1 MNATVVQTATSQ
13 QTLTSDAIKAFAKSR
28 GADDVGIANIDRWE
42 GAPPEMDPRK
52 IWPEAKSVVVMI
64 KRIPRG
70 TYRGIEEGTHWNNY
84 TFYSYNRLNT
94 VFLPA
99 INYETSCFIEDY
111 GWEAMPIYPGVSERH
126 PNASHPKIGPVAPDI
141 NPQVRIA
148 GVAAGLGE
156 MGWSKVFLHPY
167 LGPRLRLCMLL
178 TDAVLEPDPIRAP
191 QICDRCRRCATQC
204 PGNAIPKDLNCAVS
218 INVGGQPIQWGDVH
232 MGRCT
237 LTHHGLNREA
247 SPFLAKDAPHLDV
260 NVRKSLI
267 TEEEA
272 YRLTYTVGRAKWQ
285 TTAEFPTDDSMVDY
299 YRQILDHVG
308 YFAICGAKG
317 CIRECMIHLEET
329 KRIGNQFKNP
339 FRKRRPWKIP
349 CVTPGSK
356 TPELV
361 PNPKWEQPADIAD
374 PAPTAK

>member
-1 MNATVVQTATSQ
+1 MNHSAVVQPTTNSQLITSE
-13 QTLTSDAIKAFAKSR
+13 AIKAYAKSR
-28 GADDVGIANIDRWE
+28 GADDVGIANIERWE
-42 GAPPEMDPRK
+42 GAPPSMDPRE
-52 IWPEAKSVVVMI
+52 IWPDARSVVVML

-94 VFLPA
+94 VFLPTV
-99 INYETSCFIEDY
+99 NYETACFIEDF
-111 GWEAMPIYPGVSERH
+111 GWEAVPLYPGVSEKH
-126 PNASHPKIGPVAPDI
+126 PNSKHPKIGRVAPDI

-156 MGWSKVFLHPY
+156 IGWSKVFLHPY
-167 LGPRLRLCMLL
+167 LGPRLRLCMIL
-178 TDAVLEPDPIRAP
+178 TDAVLEPDPIRVP
-191 QICDRCRRCATQC
+191 QICDLCRRCATQC
-204 PGNAIPKDLNCAVS
+204 PGNAIPKNLDHKVS
-218 INVGGQPIQWGDVH
+218 INVGGQKVEWGDVH

-247 SPFLAKDAPHLDV
+247 SPFLAKDSPHLDL

-272 YRLTYTVGRAKWQ
+272 YRLTYSLGTAKWQ
-285 TTAEFPTDDSMVDY
+285 GNSEFPTDNSVIEY

-329 KRIGNQFKNP
+329 NRIGNQFKNP
-339 FRKRRPWKIP
+339 FRKRRAWKVP
-349 CVTPGSK
+349 QVSAGSETP
-356 TPELV
+356 TLV
-361 PNPKWEQPADIAD
+361 PNPEWERLTDAAGSL
-374 PAPTAK
+374 